1 MRTAALAFLLAGFG
15 VGFGAMYPWTIRR
28 APEIVRPLNQLGVP
42 DPNIVRKLVEDGN
55 FDELRQMGNNQYDQ
69 RSFAAAAVLYGK
81 ALEVQ
86 PDNVNTRTDRGLA
99 LLQSSKVDE
108 AIAEFQKSLEQDP
121 THPQAMF
128 YLGLA
133 LLEFKSDRQG
143 AALLWRRLVE
153 TNPDFPQISIVRER
167 LQELESG
174 GTEK

>member
-1 MRTAALAFLLAGFG
+1 
-15 VGFGAMYPWTIRR
+15 
-28 APEIVRPLNQLGVP
+28 
-42 DPNIVRKLVEDGN
+42 
-55 FDELRQMGNNQYDQ
+55 
-69 RSFAAAAVLYGK
+69 
-81 ALEVQ
+81 
-86 PDNVNTRTDRGLA
+86 VNTRTDRGLA

-143 AALLWRRLVE
+143 AALLWRRLVQ

-167 LQELESG
+167 LQELEGG